1 MFCMKKILFFL
12 YLSGLAC
19 ATMAQADPVLMR
31 IDGKPVLKS
40 EFEYNFN
47 KNKNEIVQG
56 KKSAKEYLDLFIS
69 YKLKAQAAMDAK
81 LDTAGSFRKE
91 FYTYR
96 NQLILPLLVPQ
107 TRMEEE
113 CRIYYD
119 RMKENLQGK
128 EIIQPAHIFLRVRQD
143 AKDSERLAIK
153 ARMDSIYQALQ
164 DGADFADMA
173 KKLSEDKASAAKG
186 GVLPWIGPNQTLKEF
201 EDTAYALNPGDISQP
216 FLSTVGYHI
225 IKLMGRKDLEPYEEL
240 KPNIAQY
247 LESRGLKNRLA
258 EQVLDSIATKEDNN
272 KSVEEILEAET
283 ERLCAEDQE
292 LKYLVQEYH
301 DGLLVYE
308 ISNREIWGPAT
319 KDTVGI
325 ENYFKKN
332 KKDFAWKEPRYNGM
346 IYYCKQEKDVKN
358 VRKAL
363 KRVASEKWIETIEQQ
378 FNKDSVS
385 VRMEKRLFSKGD
397 NRNVDVLGLKLKN
410 KKIKPVDGFP
420 YVGLIGKRLKKGP
433 GQWTDCSNEVIA
445 GYQNDCEE
453 SYVAKLREKYK
464 VEVDEKVLN
473 SVK

>member
-1 MFCMKKILFFL
+1 MKKILFFL

-31 IDGKPVLKS
+31 IEGKPVLKS
-40 EFEYNFN
+40 EFEYNYN
-47 KNKNEIVQG
+47 KNKNEVVQG
-56 KKSAKEYLDLFIS
+56 EKTVKEYLDLFIN
-69 YKLKAQAAMDAK
+69 YKLKVQAALDAK

-107 TRMEEE
+107 TKMEEE
-113 CRIYYD
+113 CKIYYD

-143 AKDSERLAIK
+143 AKEEERMAIK
-153 ARMDSIYQALQ
+153 ERMDSVYQALL

-173 KKLSEDKASAAKG
+173 KKLSEDKASATKG

-201 EDTAYALNPGDISQP
+201 EDTAYALTPGEFSQP

-225 IKLMGRKDLEPYEEL
+225 IKLMARKDLEPYEEL
-240 KPNIAQY
+240 KSKIAQY
-247 LESRGLKNRLA
+247 LESRGLKNHLA
-258 EQVLDSIATKEDNN
+258 EQALDSIAAKDDNN

-308 ISNREIWGPAT
+308 ICNREIWGPAT

-346 IYYCKQEKDVKN
+346 IYYCRQEKDVKN
-358 VRKAL
+358 IRKAL
-363 KRVASEKWIETIEQQ
+363 KRIEPEKWVETIEEQ
-378 FNKDSVS
+378 FNKDSVK
-385 VRMEKRLFSKGD
+385 VRMEKHMFRKGD
-397 NRNVDVLGLKLKN
+397 NCNVDVLGLKVKN
-410 KKIKPVDGFP
+410 KKMKPIDGFP

-433 GQWTDCSNEVIA
+433 RQWTDCSNEVIA
-445 GYQNDCEE
+445 GYQNYCEE
-453 SYVAKLREKYK
+453 EFVAKLRGRYK

-473 SVK
+473 TVK